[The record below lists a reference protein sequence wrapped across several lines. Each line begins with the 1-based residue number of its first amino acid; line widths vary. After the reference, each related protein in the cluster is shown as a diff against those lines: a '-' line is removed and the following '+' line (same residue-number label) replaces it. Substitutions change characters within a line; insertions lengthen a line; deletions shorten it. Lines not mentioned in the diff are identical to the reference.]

1 MDQQHIR
8 NFSIIA
14 QSTLADRLIEYTG
27 TLTKREMEEQIL
39 DSMDLERE
47 RGITIKAQAV
57 RSIYTARDGQEYMLN
72 FIDTPGHV
80 DFTYEVSR
88 ALAAPAKVHCW
99 LLMLRRVLKR
109 RLLPM
114 FTWLWIMIWKLFPLL
129 IKLTC
134 RVQTL
139 NV

>member
-14 QSTLADRLIEYTG
+14 HIDHGKSTLADRLID
-27 TLTKREMEEQIL
+27 MSIL
-39 DSMDLERE
+39 LMKYRARWLPV
-47 RGITIKAQAV
+47 KA
-57 RSIYTARDGQEYMLN
+57 
-72 FIDTPGHV
+72 
-80 DFTYEVSR
+80 
-88 ALAAPAKVHCW
+88 HCW
-99 LLMLRRVLKR
+99 LLMLRRALKR
-109 RLLPM
+109 RRLPM

-139 NV
+139 NA